1 MNYRYSIGIV
11 ATAAIAFVGCSG
23 GGGRTSAVP
32 YAPVP
37 TAAASAFV
45 PTIPTRVMD
54 IGFTGT
60 TTLSAGRQT
69 KGLDGTPIT
78 VTYHDKN
85 VATGTLD
92 ANGHAKLTFSAEVPR
107 GATVVVTAGTK
118 KATVVL
124 ADADDGTAVTVT
136 VKPDGSI
143 TVTAQPEHPANGGS
157 PSESPSPGSSSETI
171 EEDKDGNPTA
181 VTTTTNAFPS
191 NLPFTVTATCS
202 SLTVAPA
209 GASLPHVLIELRSQ
223 DGEDESG
230 TRFRFEGAL
239 SSALTIPIP
248 SGTLR
253 LRIRIF
259 GADGQPSLDV
269 KGPITASTSGSA
281 ASPCPSTAPTASPSA
296 SPSGSPSAEPSPS
309 PSASAPAS
317 ASPTASASPGPQ

>member
-1 MNYRYSIGIV
+1 
-11 ATAAIAFVGCSG
+11 
-23 GGGRTSAVP
+23 
-32 YAPVP
+32 
-37 TAAASAFV
+37 
-45 PTIPTRVMD
+45 
-54 IGFTGT
+54 
-60 TTLSAGRQT
+60 L
-69 KGLDGTPIT
+69 K
-78 VTYHDKN
+78 YHDKN

-92 ANGHAKLTFSAEVPR
+92 ANG
-107 GATVVVTAGTK
+107 GATIVVTAVMK

-124 ADADDGTAVTVT
+124 ADADDR
-136 VKPDGSI
+136 
-143 TVTAQPEHPANGGS
+143 
-157 PSESPSPGSSSETI
+157 SETI
-171 EEDKDGNPTA
+171 EEDKDGNPT
-181 VTTTTNAFPS
+181 
-191 NLPFTVTATCS
+191 
-202 SLTVAPA
+202 

-223 DGEDESG
+223 DGEDEFG

-296 SPSGSPSAEPSPS
+296 SPSDSPSAEPSPS